1 MASIILIGPMG
12 AGKTTVGK
20 QLARR
25 LGRPFYDSDR
35 EIEAA
40 CGVDIPT
47 IFDFEGE
54 AGFRRREARMIDF
67 LTRKQNIILAT
78 GGGAVL
84 REENRQRLKTRGTV
98 VFLDVNIDVQVERT
112 SRNDSRPLLKNGDAR
127 ATLMEMS
134 RHRNPIYRSV
144 AHIHV
149 STSRQ
154 SHRRVVDRISRLVD
168 KLDRQTG
175 HGNKTNRR
183 GNSDEPQNAD
193 T

>member
-25 LGRPFYDSDR
+25 LKRPFFDSDR
-35 EIEAA
+35 EIEAS

-54 AGFRRREARMIDF
+54 VGFRLREARMIDC
-67 LTRKQNIILAT
+67 LTTREDAVIAT

-84 REENRQRLKTRGTV
+84 REENRQRIKTRGIV
-98 VFLDVNIDVQVERT
+98 VFLDVNIDVQIERT
-112 SRNDSRPLLKNGDAR
+112 SRNDSRPLLRNKNAR
-127 ATLMEMS
+127 EILLEMN
-134 RHRNPIYRSV
+134 RHRDPIYRSV

-154 SHRRVVDRISRLVD
+154 SHRRVVDRVCTLLN
-168 KLDRQTG
+168 KLETRQQE
-175 HGNKTNRR
+175 NKQT
-183 GNSDEPQNAD
+183 E

>member
-25 LGRPFYDSDR
+25 LCRPFFDSDR

-54 AGFRRREARMIDF
+54 AGFRHREERMIDL
-67 LTRKQNIILAT
+67 LTRKTDIVLAT

-84 REENRQRLKTRGTV
+84 REENRQYLKTRGTV

-112 SRNDSRPLLKNGDAR
+112 SRNDSRPLLRQGGQ
-127 ATLMEMS
+127 T
-134 RHRNPIYRSV
+134 RNPDGNEPS
-144 AHIHV
+144 
-149 STSRQ
+149 SQ
-154 SHRRVVDRISRLVD
+154 SYLSQSGTYSYQHQSP
-168 KLDRQTG
+168 KPPTCC
-175 HGNKTNRR
+175 
-183 GNSDEPQNAD
+183 
-193 T
+193 

>member
-12 AGKTTVGK
+12 AGKTTVGR

-25 LGRPFYDSDR
+25 LKRPFFDSDR

-54 AGFRRREARMIDF
+54 VGFRLREARMIDC
-67 LTRKQNIILAT
+67 LTARDDVIIAT

-84 REENRQRLKTRGTV
+84 REENRQRIKSRGTV
-98 VFLDVNIDVQVERT
+98 VFLDVNIDVQIERT
-112 SRNDSRPLLKNGDAR
+112 SRNDSRPLLKNKNAR
-127 ATLMEMS
+127 EILLEMN
-134 RHRNPIYRSV
+134 RHRDPIYRSV

-154 SHRRVVDRISRLVD
+154 SHRRVVDRIHTVIQ
-168 KLDRQTG
+168 KLEACQQQQTQ
-175 HGNKTNRR
+175 T
-183 GNSDEPQNAD
+183 EI
-193 T
+193 

>member
-1 MASIILIGPMG
+1 MASIFLIGPMG

-25 LGRPFYDSDR
+25 LNRAFHDSDR

-54 AGFRRREARMIDF
+54 PGFRRREARMIDI

-84 REENRQRLKTRGTV
+84 REENRHRLKNRGIV

-112 SRNDSRPLLKNGDAR
+112 SRTNTRPLLQQGDAR
-127 ATLMEMS
+127 ATLLEMS
-134 RHRNPIYRSV
+134 RQRDPIYRSV
-144 AHIHV
+144 AHVNV

-154 SHRRVVDRISRLVD
+154 RHRRVVDRICRMVEQYQRD
-168 KLDRQTG
+168 K
-175 HGNKTNRR
+175 
-183 GNSDEPQNAD
+183 NSQSSVHAGTPKA
-193 T
+193 